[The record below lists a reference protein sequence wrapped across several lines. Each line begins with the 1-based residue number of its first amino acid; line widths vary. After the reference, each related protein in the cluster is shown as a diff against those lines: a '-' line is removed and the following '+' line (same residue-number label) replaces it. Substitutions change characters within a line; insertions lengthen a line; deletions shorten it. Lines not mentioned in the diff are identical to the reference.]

1 MTGTKISTTKAI
13 SKEMICFILYCRGFG
28 PWPLGP
34 MDLAVGEWFLPGRQ
48 RGEGEERKETGK
60 GGGWE
65 GEGVNV
71 NMDKPRTRYHLGP
84 APEYLIFPAKP
95 TS

>member
-1 MTGTKISTTKAI
+1 MA
-13 SKEMICFILYCRGFG
+13 
-28 PWPLGP
+28 PWSHGLRSRR
-34 MDLAVGEWFLPGRQ
+34 EWFLPGRQ
-48 RGEGEERKETGK
+48 RGEGEERKETG
-60 GGGWE
+60 E
-65 GEGVNV
+65 GENVNV